1 MHNMPDSLWNIET
14 GNDNR
19 DQPANN
25 APHSA
30 LSPSQGSAMYDE
42 NGELVWINGKAGR
55 ALVTIAVPTYRDDA
69 SRMIRALAKCDQA
82 DRTELIIYDD
92 GSQNP
97 PMRERMRDALK
108 DYPGPGALVAARDNK
123 GRSHARNRLIAHAGS
138 DWILLLDADMLPDS
152 TSFLKVY
159 LAAAR
164 ACERPALFAGGFSL
178 HRVEVRGYQKLH
190 AAQSRRSECL
200 DAETR
205 SRDPGRHV
213 FTSNLLV
220 HREILQSVPFDQEFV
235 GWGWEDVDWGLRVAQ
250 QFPVCHL
257 DNSATHLGLDRDSA
271 LMRKYRRSGPN
282 FARLVKRHPDAAKSM
297 SLYRAARTLKW
308 IGPLNWPL
316 AWTAGAIARI
326 RLLPLPLRLMGL
338 KLYRAAHY
346 ARSV

>member
-1 MHNMPDSLWNIET
+1 MHKMPDSLWNSEQDSGSSDRFSSDRPRET
-14 GNDNR
+14 V
-19 DQPANN
+19 
-25 APHSA
+25 
-30 LSPSQGSAMYDE
+30 SPSRGTAMFDE
-42 NGELVWINGKAGR
+42 NGELIWVNGQAGR
-55 ALVTIAVPTYRDDA
+55 ALITIAVPTYRDDA
-69 SRMIRALAKCDQA
+69 SRMIRALSKCA
-82 DRTELIIYDD
+82 ESDRTELIVYDD

-123 GRSHARNRLIAHAGS
+123 GRSHARNRLISHAGS
-138 DWILLLDADMLPDS
+138 DWILLIDADMLPDS
-152 TSFLKVY
+152 TNFLKVY

-178 HRVEVRGYQKLH
+178 ERVKARGHQKLH
-190 AAQSRRSECL
+190 AAQSLRSECL
-200 DAETR
+200 DAEAR
-205 SRDPGRHV
+205 SREPGRNV

-220 HREILQSVPFDQEFV
+220 HREILHAVTFDQGFV

-250 QFPVCHL
+250 QYPVCHL
-257 DNSATHLGLDRDSA
+257 DNTATHLGLDRDSV

-282 FARLVKRHPDAAKSM
+282 FARLIKRHPEAARSM

-316 AWTAGAIARI
+316 AWSAGALARF
-326 RLLPLPLRLMGL
+326 RLAPMPLRLMGL